1 MPILA
6 YLCLFRLIN
15 LFPPPIFL
23 LLPLQT
29 CSFFWVLNSPPL
41 PPFLFFREGP
51 GLGLSILHSPFSRFS
66 LVENNRAPSELR
78 ILHSQFSI
86 LHSQFSILNSPLP
99 LPSGCNGCSMD
110 DEWVP
115 NGCSLGAPFTVLV
128 RKLFFMFFRR
138 TRIWNHLQR
147 YTKKINY
154 PNFGSRKCTFS

>member
-6 YLCLFRLIN
+6 YLCLFLPIYAYSYPFRLIN

-23 LLPLQT
+23 LLPLQA
-29 CSFFWVLNSPPL
+29 CSFFDLPTLWLIPFRNMLSPCSL
-41 PPFLFFREGP
+41 FLFLSSQFSRFSLIENNRAPSGLRILHSQFSSPTSLPFREGP
-51 GLGLSILHSPFSRFS
+51 GLGLSIL
-66 LVENNRAPSELR
+66 N
-78 ILHSQFSI
+78 
-86 LHSQFSILNSPLP
+86 SQFSILNSQLV

-138 TRIWNHLQR
+138 TRI
-147 YTKKINY
+147 
-154 PNFGSRKCTFS
+154 